1 MVVTNRPKPHGDAGK
16 RLGLVM
22 LITGILV
29 ALLGLLAP
37 SASAAPLLH
46 PQTRVAAIEHAPS
59 QLVGPNETILP
70 GGSRPRAP
78 SYDRH
83 ATGSSVA
90 AEGEASE
97 NVAVIGRQGDTAVA
111 QDWPG
116 HEVLNLPQGEWSIDA
131 NDKWVA
137 SVADRGM
144 DVYTASPLTEE
155 NLWDS
160 EAMRETVYA
169 RELRMFQE
177 DYGYGWDGDY
187 LRAP

>member
-1 MVVTNRPKPHGDAGK
+1 M
-16 RLGLVM
+16 
-22 LITGILV
+22 
-29 ALLGLLAP
+29 
-37 SASAAPLLH
+37 
-46 PQTRVAAIEHAPS
+46 
-59 QLVGPNETILP
+59 
-70 GGSRPRAP
+70 
-78 SYDRH
+78 
-83 ATGSSVA
+83 
-90 AEGEASE
+90 
-97 NVAVIGRQGDTAVA
+97 A